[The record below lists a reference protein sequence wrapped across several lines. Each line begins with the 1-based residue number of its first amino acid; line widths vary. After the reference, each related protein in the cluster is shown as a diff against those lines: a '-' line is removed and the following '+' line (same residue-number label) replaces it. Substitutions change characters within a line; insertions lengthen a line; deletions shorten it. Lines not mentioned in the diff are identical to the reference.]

1 MSDLLDGDTRR
12 DAIRVMLRFLADY
25 YDDGAVSLSDAERA
39 ERVAEIG
46 NLCAR
51 LVREEQ
57 ADGLIASAE
66 CVLDDGDVG
75 KARRLYGDAERFV
88 GAEYPDLIA
97 LGTSIWLADDARE
110 DDETHDDAS
119 DADAF

>member
-1 MSDLLDGDTRR
+1 MSDLVDGDTKR

-46 NLCAR
+46 DLCAR
-51 LVREEQ
+51 LVRGEQ
-57 ADGLIASAE
+57 ADRLIASAE
-66 CVLDDGDVG
+66 CALDNGDVG
-75 KARRLYGDAERFV
+75 KARRLYGDTERLV

-97 LGTSIWLADDARE
+97 LGTSIWLADAATR
-110 DDETHDDAS
+110 
-119 DADAF
+119 